1 MVRLSFDPS
10 NPDLSLVRHAVL
22 LRLRQDRGF
31 AAIDY
36 SGDGFSEYVDFRDP
50 SSRQIF
56 AVLAQEVFW
65 ALVVEGV
72 LSPGRD
78 YNDDKLPWFHI
89 TAYGGRVLRSA
100 EPQPHDP
107 DGYLRRMAERFPEA
121 DATVLAYLTEAVE
134 TFVKGRY
141 VASGLMLG
149 IAAERVFLLTCDAVA
164 SAIADPAERNE
175 FETLLTRFPMKPK
188 LNWVH
193 RKIEALPK
201 DVRAGMPENTGIMLM
216 AVYDLLRLQRN
227 ELGHPRETP
236 PQVGHEDAFV
246 NLQVFPRFYETAERV
261 RAFLAMNQI

>member
-10 NPDLSLVRHAVL
+10 NPDLSLVRQVVL

-36 SGDGFSEYVDFRDP
+36 SGDGFSEYVEFGDP

-65 ALVVEGV
+65 ALVVEGI
-72 LSPGRD
+72 LSPGLD
-78 YNDDKLPWFHI
+78 YHNDKLPWFHV
-89 TAYGGRVLRSA
+89 TAYGRQVLRSA

-107 DGYLRRMAERFPEA
+107 DGYLRRVVERFPGA

-164 SAIADPAERNE
+164 SAIADPAERKE
-175 FETLLTRFPMKPK
+175 FETLLTRFPMNPK

-201 DVRAGMPENTGIMLM
+201 DVRAGMPENTGIMLKRSM
-216 AVYDLLRLQRN
+216 TYCACK
-227 ELGHPRETP
+227 ETNSDIR
-236 PQVGHEDAFV
+236 GKRRHKWAARM
-246 NLQVFPRFYETAERV
+246 LS
-261 RAFLAMNQI
+261 